1 MLSILLGTGGV
12 RGNTGFQIGK
22 SLRLK
27 SMFSPS
33 NLSEAREETK
43 SLYKELV
50 ESFTTETTTKD
61 QQIGQVVKISTGIF
75 IQETFEINSNFQE
88 SVKADFQEEIEKV
101 DFINRTSAALRVNH
115 WVKEKSNGLVE
126 RFFTSANDIPNHTW
140 MILINVFYFK
150 DHWENPFEPHYTRI
164 ETFSVSST
172 RHLKVP
178 MMASEEV
185 LKYGRFQGDGFEVI
199 SKPLKDIRFTF
210 VILLPLNKWEIHK
223 PVQVL
228 NGNKILSE
236 YVNTL
241 KETTVSL
248 RLPRFNL
255 KKTVDLVKPM
265 EAMGIIDLFRPLEAN
280 VSGISPNETLYIN
293 AILQTSMLKVD
304 ESGIEAAA
312 VTSPILV
319 PVSFI
324 RSEIDFHVTHPF
336 ICFIYD
342 QQLSMPVMAAKV
354 VEPML

>member
-88 SVKADFQEEIEKV
+88 SVKADFQEEIE
-101 DFINRTSAALRVNH
+101 
-115 WVKEKSNGLVE
+115 
-126 RFFTSANDIPNHTW
+126 
-140 MILINVFYFK
+140 
-150 DHWENPFEPHYTRI
+150 
-164 ETFSVSST
+164 
-172 RHLKVP
+172 
-178 MMASEEV
+178 
-185 LKYGRFQGDGFEVI
+185 
-199 SKPLKDIRFTF
+199 KDIRFTF